1 MKKLRLSLNFL
12 PKRIH
17 IINLG
22 IVIQI
27 LVYLVLKPSDFKF
40 SVILSIYE

>member
-27 LVYLVLKPSDFKF
+27 LVYLVLKLSDFEF